1 MLSPKQNEH
10 DEWLVALVPVPVVM
24 PCQPARHRG
33 LPGCFPTGGRVA
45 GSRAVSPRQSLR
57 GRSGWAAT
65 GGPSI
70 PPV

>member
-33 LPGCFPTGGRVA
+33 LPGCFPTGGA
-45 GSRAVSPRQSLR
+45 
-57 GRSGWAAT
+57 
-65 GGPSI
+65 
-70 PPV
+70 